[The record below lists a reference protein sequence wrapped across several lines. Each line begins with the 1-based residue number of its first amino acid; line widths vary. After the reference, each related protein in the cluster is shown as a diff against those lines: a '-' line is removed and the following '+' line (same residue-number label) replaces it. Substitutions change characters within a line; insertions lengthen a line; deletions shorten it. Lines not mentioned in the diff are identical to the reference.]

1 MESTKTANRPIG
13 KVAALESC
21 PTTLTS
27 FTFWTDADLKL
38 SPFDIIKVAHV
49 DESYTFGQVEEI
61 NHITDAA
68 SFMSTFISNDFGDTA
83 IESPTLRVGL
93 NYVKARVLGNSK
105 GIYIPVH
112 NDAPVCFATREE
124 VEWALGFNGVQNKV
138 ICGTTCMYASID
150 GQRLEIPVPLNR
162 DFLIGP
168 EGAHLNISGIS
179 GLASK
184 TSYAMFLVKSLTEA
198 LASASKDEGA
208 GNAAFVVLNVKGKD
222 LLALDEPTADGDA
235 EATKRKYE
243 ALGLSPKPLSNVRYF
258 YPFGG
263 GGIGDGAKAST
274 FLPQAKVKEQLARGV
289 AKVFKFEAAEDV
301 ENIDLLFSNVDDPQQ
316 TMASII
322 DAILIAKETGSVD
335 LATDSWKALLE
346 SVKNQTDKDTRTG
359 DKGIVVQSWR
369 KFYRFLN
376 LQLNSSKAFADGL
389 NAANHECRLADEL
402 LEIAPNDVFVVDVA
416 HESESMQA
424 FVFGHVMREVMRL
437 RNGEYDGLR
446 ENASPIPDRIVIVVD
461 EMNKYCSKDCPKDS
475 PILRQV
481 LDITERGRSLGVVLF
496 GAEQF
501 RSAIHERVTG
511 NCATKAYGRTN
522 SVEVGKKDYGSLN
535 AVQKDILMRLTQGE
549 YIIENPVLRA
559 PIRITFPKPIYR
571 QYK

>member
-1 MESTKTANRPIG
+1 METNKPIG
-13 KVAALESC
+13 KVAATESC
-21 PTTLTS
+21 PTTITS

-38 SPFDIIKVAHV
+38 SPFDIVKVTHL
-49 DESYTFGQVEEI
+49 DKSYTFGQVEEI

-68 SFMSTFISNDFGDTA
+68 SFMSTFISSDFGNTD
-83 IESPTLRVGL
+83 IVSPTLRVGL
-93 NYVKARVLGNSK
+93 NYVKARVLGNNQ
-105 GIYIPVH
+105 GIYTPVH
-112 NDAPVCFATREE
+112 NDAPVYFATQDEIE
-124 VEWALGFNGVQNKV
+124 KALGFDGVQNKV
-138 ICGTTCMYASID
+138 ICGTTCMYASIP

-198 LASASKDEGA
+198 LEGA
-208 GNAAFVVLNVKGKD
+208 KTEDGAGTAAFVVLNVKGKD
-222 LLALDEPTADGDA
+222 LLSLDEMTEVRDA
-235 EATKRKYE
+235 EATKGKYE
-243 ALGLSPKPLSNVRYF
+243 KLGLKPEPLKNVRYF

-263 GGIGDGAKAST
+263 GEIGKDSKAST
-274 FLPQAKVKEQLARGV
+274 YLPPDKVEEQMKKGV
-289 AKVFKFEAAEDV
+289 AKIFKFEAKNDLA
-301 ENIDLLFSNVDDPQQ
+301 NIDLLFSNVDDPQQ

-322 DAILIAKETGSVD
+322 DTIMIANETGSD
-335 LATDSWKALLE
+335 DIQTSTWKGLLE
-346 SVKNQTDKDTRTG
+346 SVKAQTDKDTRSG
-359 DKGIVVQSWR
+359 DKGIVIQSWR
-369 KFYRFLN
+369 RFYRFLN
-376 LQLNSSKAFADGL
+376 LQLNSSKAFVDGL
-389 NAANHECRLADEL
+389 NASNHECRLADEMVNI
-402 LEIAPNDVFVVDVA
+402 EPNDVFVVDVA
-416 HESESMQA
+416 KESESMQA
-424 FVFGHVMREVMRL
+424 FVFGHIMREVMRL
-437 RNGEYDGLR
+437 RNGEYDGQR
-446 ENASPIPDRIVIVVD
+446 ESQKPIPDRIVIVID

-475 PILRQV
+475 PILKQV

-535 AVQKDILMRLTQGE
+535 AVQKDILMRMSQGE

-559 PIRITFPKPIYR
+559 PIRITFPKPIYK

>member
-1 MESTKTANRPIG
+1 MTNKPIG
-13 KVAALESC
+13 KVAAIENC
-21 PTTLTS
+21 PTTITS
-27 FTFWTDADLKL
+27 FTFWTSEDLKL
-38 SPFDIIKVAHV
+38 SPFDIVKVRHV

-68 SFMSTFISNDFGDTA
+68 SFLSSFVSSDFGNTA
-83 IESPTLRVGL
+83 IESPTMRVGL
-93 NYVKARVLGNSK
+93 NYVKARVLGNDRN
-105 GIYIPVH
+105 IYIPVH
-112 NDAPVCFATREE
+112 NDSPVYFAEQREIE
-124 VEWALGFNGVQNKV
+124 KALGFDDVQNKV
-138 ICGTTCMYASID
+138 ICGTTCMYSNIAD
-150 GQRLEIPVPLNR
+150 QRIEIPVPLNR

-198 LASASKDEGA
+198 LYAARNEDGA
-208 GNAAFVVLNVKGKD
+208 GTAAFIVLNVKGKD
-222 LLALDEPTADGDA
+222 LLSLDEPTDDRRA
-235 EATKRKYE
+235 ELTKKEYE
-243 ALGLSPKPLSNVRYF
+243 KLGLTPKPLSNVHYY
-258 YPFGG
+258 YPYGG
-263 GGIGDGAKAST
+263 GEIGKDSKPST
-274 FLPQAKVKEQLARGV
+274 FLSVDKVTEQLKRGV
-289 AKVFKFEAAEDV
+289 AKIFKFEAKNDL

-322 DAILIAKETGSVD
+322 DAIMIARDNGGSD
-335 LATDSWKALLE
+335 IKTDTWNGLLE
-346 SVKNQTDKDTRTG
+346 SVKNQTDKETKTG
-359 DKGIVVQSWR
+359 DKGIVIQSWR
-369 KFYRFLN
+369 RFYRFLN
-376 LQLNSSKAFADGL
+376 LQLNSSKSFFDGI
-389 NAANHECRLADEL
+389 NGNNHECRLADDLINVE
-402 LEIAPNDVFVVDVA
+402 PNDVFVVDVA
-416 HESESMQA
+416 KESESMQA
-424 FVFGHVMREVMRL
+424 FVFGHIMREVMRL
-437 RNGEYDGLR
+437 RNGEYDGQR
-446 ENASPIPDRIVIVVD
+446 ESSKPIPDRIVIVID

-475 PILRQV
+475 PILKQI

-535 AVQKDILMRLTQGE
+535 TVQKDILMRLTQGE

-559 PIRITFPKPIYR
+559 PIRIKFPMPIYK

>member
-1 MESTKTANRPIG
+1 MELTKTVHKPIG

-27 FTFWTDADLKL
+27 FTFWTDAHLKL
-38 SPFDIIKVAHV
+38 SPFDIVKVAHV
-49 DESYTFGQVEEI
+49 DGSFTFGQVEEI

-68 SFMSTFISNDFGDTA
+68 SFMSTFISNDFGDTS

-93 NYVKARVLGNSK
+93 NYVKARVLGNDK
-105 GIYIPVH
+105 NIYIPVH
-112 NDAPVCFATREE
+112 NDAPVCFATCEE
-124 VEWALGFNGVQNKV
+124 IEWALGFNGVQNKV

-198 LASASKDEGA
+198 LSSAAKDEGA

-222 LLALDEPTADGDA
+222 LLALDEPTVDSDA
-235 EATKRKYE
+235 ETTKRKYV
-243 ALGLSPKPLSNVRYF
+243 ALGLSPKPLSNVHYF

-274 FLPQAKVKEQLARGV
+274 FLPQAKVKEQLERGV
-289 AKVFKFEAAEDV
+289 AKVFKFEASEDI

-322 DAILIAKETGSVD
+322 DAILIAKETGSDD

-346 SVKNQTDKDTRTG
+346 SVKSHTNKESKQG

-389 NAANHECRLADEL
+389 NVVNHECRLADEI

-416 HESESMQA
+416 HELESMQA
-424 FVFGHVMREVMRL
+424 FVFGHIMREVMRL

-475 PILRQV
+475 PILRQI
-481 LDITERGRSLGVVLF
+481 LDITERGRSLGIVLF

-511 NCATKAYGRTN
+511 NCSTKAYGRTN
-522 SVEVGKKDYGSLN
+522 SVEIGKKDYGSLN
-535 AVQKDILMRLTQGE
+535 IVQKDILMRLTQGE

>member
-1 MESTKTANRPIG
+1 MEATKQKPIG

-27 FTFWTDADLKL
+27 FTFWTDANLKL
-38 SPFDIIKVAHV
+38 SPFDIIKVKHI
-49 DESYTFGQVEEI
+49 DDSYTFGQVEEI

-83 IESPTLRVGL
+83 LQSPTMRVGL
-93 NYVKARVLGNSK
+93 NCVKARVLGNRN

-112 NDAPVCFATREE
+112 NDAPVYFATREE

-138 ICGTTCMYASID
+138 ICGTTCMYANID
-150 GQRLEIPVPLNR
+150 RQKLEIPVPLNR

-198 LASASKDEGA
+198 LASASQDEGA
-208 GNAAFVVLNVKGKD
+208 GNAAFIVLNVKGKD
-222 LLALDEPTADGDA
+222 LLSLDEPTTASDA
-235 EATKRKYE
+235 EATKKKYE
-243 ALGLSPKPLSNVRYF
+243 DLGLTPKPLSNVRYF

-263 GGIGDGAKAST
+263 GEIGDAPKAST
-274 FLPQAKVKEQLARGV
+274 FLPQSKVKEQISRGI
-289 AKVFKFEAAEDV
+289 AKIFKFEATHDLK
-301 ENIDLLFSNVDDPQQ
+301 NIDLLFSNVDDPQQ

-322 DAILIAKETGSVD
+322 DAILIASETGNSD
-335 LATDSWKALLE
+335 LVTDSWKGLLE
-346 SVKNQTDKDTRTG
+346 SVKNQTDKETKTG
-359 DKGIVVQSWR
+359 DKGIVIQSWR

-376 LQLNSSKAFADGL
+376 LQLNSSKAFAESI
-389 NAANHECRLADEL
+389 NSANHECCLADEI

-424 FVFGHVMREVMRL
+424 FVFGLVMREVMRL
-437 RNGEYDGLR
+437 RNGEYDELR
-446 ENASPIPDRIVIVVD
+446 ENKNPIPDRIVIVVD

-475 PILRQV
+475 PILKQI

-522 SVEVGKKDYGSLN
+522 SVEVSKKDYGSLN

-559 PIRITFPKPIYR
+559 PIRITFPKPIYK

>member
-1 MESTKTANRPIG
+1 MESKKESNRPIG

-27 FTFWTDADLKL
+27 FTFWTVADLKL

-49 DESYTFGQVEEI
+49 DESFTFGQVEEI

-68 SFMSTFISNDFGDTA
+68 SFMSTFISNDFGNTA
-83 IESPTLRVGL
+83 LEAPTLRVGL
-93 NYVKARVLGNSK
+93 NYVKAHVLGNSK

-112 NDAPVCFATREE
+112 NDAQIFFATREE

-138 ICGTTCMYASID
+138 ICGTTCMYANID

-198 LASASKDEGA
+198 LASADRDEGA
-208 GNAAFVVLNVKGKD
+208 GTAAFVVLNVKGKD
-222 LLALDEPTADGDA
+222 LLALDEPTTAGDA
-235 EATKRKYE
+235 EATKEKYV
-243 ALGLSPKPLSNVRYF
+243 ALGLTPKPLSNVRYF
-258 YPFGG
+258 YPFGDG
-263 GGIGDGAKAST
+263 RIGVGAKAST
-274 FLPQAKVKEQLARGV
+274 FLPQEKVKEQLERGV
-289 AKVFKFEAAEDV
+289 AKVFKFEAAESV
-301 ENIDLLFSNVDDPQQ
+301 ENLDLLFSNVDDPQQ

-322 DAILIAKETGSVD
+322 DAILIAKETGNGD
-335 LATDSWKALLE
+335 LATDSWRALLE
-346 SVKNQTDKDTRTG
+346 SVKSQTDKETKSG

-369 KFYRFLN
+369 KFYRFLR
-376 LQLNSSKAFADGL
+376 LQLNSSKAFSDGL

-402 LEIAPNDVFVVDVA
+402 LDIAPNDVFVVDVA

-424 FVFGHVMREVMRL
+424 FVFGHIMREVMRL
-437 RNGEYDGLR
+437 RNGEYDEQR
-446 ENASPIPDRIVIVVD
+446 ENASPIPDRIVIVID
-461 EMNKYCSKDCPKDS
+461 EMNKYCSKDSPKDS

-559 PIRITFPKPIYR
+559 PIRIAFPKPIYR

>member
-1 MESTKTANRPIG
+1 MEATKQKPIG

-27 FTFWTDADLKL
+27 FTFWTNADLKL
-38 SPFDIIKVAHV
+38 SPFDIIKVAHI
-49 DESYTFGQVEEI
+49 DDSYTFGQVEEI

-83 IESPTLRVGL
+83 LQSPTIRVGL
-93 NYVKARVLGNSK
+93 NCIKARVLGNNKS
-105 GIYIPVH
+105 IYIPVH
-112 NDAPVCFATREE
+112 NDAPVYFATREE

-138 ICGTTCMYASID
+138 ICGTTCMYANID
-150 GQRLEIPVPLNR
+150 DQKLEIPVPLNR

-208 GNAAFVVLNVKGKD
+208 GNAAFIVLNVKGKD
-222 LLALDEPTADGDA
+222 LLSLDEPTTASDA
-235 EATKRKYE
+235 EATKKKYE
-243 ALGLSPKPLSNVRYF
+243 DLGLTPKPLSNVRYF

-263 GGIGDGAKAST
+263 GEIGDAPKAST
-274 FLPQAKVKEQLARGV
+274 FLPQSKVKEQIARGV
-289 AKVFKFEAAEDV
+289 AKIFKFEASQDM

-322 DAILIAKETGSVD
+322 DAILIASETGNGD
-335 LATDSWKALLE
+335 LVTDSWNGLLE
-346 SVKNQTDKDTRTG
+346 SVKNQTDKDTKTG

-376 LQLNSSKAFADGL
+376 LQLNASKAFADGI
-389 NAANHECRLADEL
+389 NTANHECRLANEI

-424 FVFGHVMREVMRL
+424 FVFGHIMREVMRL
-437 RNGEYDGLR
+437 RNGEYDGQR
-446 ENASPIPDRIVIVVD
+446 ESKGPIPDRIVIVVD

-475 PILRQV
+475 PILKQI

-559 PIRITFPKPIYR
+559 PIRITFPKPIYK

>member
-1 MESTKTANRPIG
+1 MKEAIG
-13 KVAALESC
+13 KVSATESC
-21 PTTLTS
+21 PTTITS
-27 FTFWTDADLKL
+27 FTFWTKEDLKL
-38 SPFDIIKVAHV
+38 SPFDIVKVHHL
-49 DESYTFGQVEEI
+49 DDSFTFGQIEEI

-68 SFMSTFISNDFGDTA
+68 SFMSTFISSDFGDTG

-105 GIYIPVH
+105 GIYLPVH
-112 NDAPVCFATREE
+112 NDSAVFFAEREE
-124 VEWALGFNGVQNKV
+124 IERALGFDGVQNKV
-138 ICGTTCMYASID
+138 ICGTTCMYANID
-150 GQRLEIPVPLNR
+150 KQKIEIPVPLNR

-198 LASASKDEGA
+198 LDSAKDEPDTGT
-208 GNAAFVVLNVKGKD
+208 AAFIVLNVKGKD
-222 LLALDEPTADGDA
+222 LLSIDEITEDKDA
-235 EATKRKYE
+235 EKTKERYVK
-243 ALGLSPKPLSNVRYF
+243 LGLSPEPLRNVRYF
-258 YPFGG
+258 YPYGG
-263 GGIGDGAKAST
+263 GGPGVGAKPST
-274 FLPQAKVKEQLARGV
+274 YLSSTKVEEQFKRGV
-289 AKVFKFEAAEDV
+289 AQMFKFEAKSDL

-322 DAILIAKETGSVD
+322 DAIMIAREAGGGDIDTSSWHGLI
-335 LATDSWKALLE
+335 E
-346 SVKNQTDKDTRTG
+346 SVKAQTNKDTKSG
-359 DKGIVVQSWR
+359 DKGIVIQSWR
-369 KFYRFLN
+369 RFYRFLN
-376 LQLNSSKAFADGL
+376 LHLNSSKAFADGI
-389 NAANHECRLADEL
+389 NTGNHECRLAG
-402 LEIAPNDVFVVDVA
+402 EIVNIGPNDIYVVDVA
-416 HESESMQA
+416 KESESMQA
-424 FVFGHVMREVMRL
+424 FVFGHIMREVLRL
-437 RNGEYDGLR
+437 RNGEYDGQR
-446 ENASPIPDRIVIVVD
+446 ESDKKIPDRIVIVVD

-475 PILRQV
+475 PILKQI

-535 AVQKDILMRLTQGE
+535 PVQKDILMRMSQGE
-549 YIIENPVLRA
+549 YIVENPVLRA
-559 PIRITFPKPIYR
+559 PIRITFPKPIYK

>member
-1 MESTKTANRPIG
+1 MESTKTVTKPIG

-27 FTFWTDADLKL
+27 FTFWTNADLKL

-49 DESYTFGQVEEI
+49 DASFTFGQVEEI

-68 SFMSTFISNDFGDTA
+68 SFMATFISNDFGDTA
-83 IESPTLRVGL
+83 IEAPTLRVGL
-93 NYVKARVLGNSK
+93 NYVKARVLGNDK

-112 NDAPVCFATREE
+112 NDAQVYFATREE

-198 LASASKDEGA
+198 LASANKDEDA

-222 LLALDEPTADGDA
+222 LLALDEPTVDSDA
-235 EATKRKYE
+235 ETTKRKYV
-243 ALGLSPKPLSNVRYF
+243 ALGLSPKPLANVHYF

-274 FLPQAKVKEQLARGV
+274 FLPQAKVKEQLERGV
-289 AKVFKFEAAEDV
+289 AKVFKFEASEDV

-322 DAILIAKETGSVD
+322 DAILIAKETGSGD

-346 SVKNQTDKDTRTG
+346 SVKSHTNKESRSG
-359 DKGIVVQSWR
+359 DNGIVVQSWR

-389 NAANHECRLADEL
+389 NMANHECRLADEI

-416 HESESMQA
+416 HESEPMQA
-424 FVFGHVMREVMRL
+424 FVFGHIMREVMRL
-437 RNGEYDGLR
+437 RNGEYEGLR
-446 ENASPIPDRIVIVVD
+446 ENTRPIPDRIIIVVD

-475 PILRQV
+475 PILRQI

-559 PIRITFPKPIYR
+559 PIRITFPKPIYK